1 MSSPRP
7 IASGVDFVAVGET
20 MAVFT
25 APRLGRL
32 RDMEHL
38 TLGAAGSESNVA
50 IGISRLGYRAA
61 WIGRTGSD
69 EFGALIRAKLAAEGV
84 DVSHALI
91 DPTAQTA
98 LMFKEHRLPEVVRVT
113 YYRRGFA
120 GSRLCPEDLD
130 PELFS
135 GAKVVHVTGISLG
148 LSESAAAAVERAVEL
163 ARAGSALVSFDLNY
177 RAALWDH
184 AAAAGPLRALAEAAD
199 VVFAGEDELAIIGDG
214 EVERTAFSLL
224 EHRPR
229 VVVIKRGAKGAAAVT
244 AEGITE
250 EAARPVAAVD
260 PVGAGDGFVAGY
272 LAGILDGGDLAGR
285 LRLGCAVGAY
295 VVATPGD
302 WEGLPSRADLDLM
315 DHGPG
320 ATLR

>member
-1 MSSPRP
+1 MSGAP
-7 IASGVDFVAVGET
+7 ASAGGMDLVAVGET

-50 IGISRLGYRAA
+50 IGIARLGYRAA
-61 WIGRTGSD
+61 WVGRTGAD

-84 DVSHALI
+84 DVSHVLVDA
-91 DPTAQTA
+91 TAQSA

-120 GSRLCPEDLD
+120 GSRLCPEDLE
-130 PELFS
+130 PELF
-135 GAKVVHVTGISLG
+135 AAARIVHVTGISLG

-163 ARAGSALVSFDLNY
+163 ARSGSALVSFDLNY
-177 RAALWDH
+177 RAALWDQ
-184 AAAAGPLRALAEAAD
+184 ATAAGPLRALAEAAD

-224 EHRPR
+224 EHRPQA
-229 VVVIKRGAKGAAAVT
+229 VVIKRGAKGAAAVT
-244 AEGITE
+244 AEGILE

-272 LAGILDGGDLAGR
+272 LAATLDGSDLAGR

-302 WEGLPSRADLDLM
+302 WEGLPSRADLALM